1 VLRISGLH
9 CLAAIDQIW
18 FELFQVFEPFGPVEL
33 VQLPADI
40 ETGQS
45 KGFGFVQVS
54 CVAYSLLLICILCNY
69 LLGLQMFITKNTS
82 QVVSRLF
89 KHGGLKC
96 GCSVMQAESKIYI
109 GFYRLSLEVLLL
121 LL

>member
-1 VLRISGLH
+1 MG
-9 CLAAIDQIW
+9 D
-18 FELFQVFEPFGPVEL
+18 LFQVFEPFGPVEL

-54 CVAYSLLLICILCNY
+54 CAAYSLLLICSLCNY

-82 QVVSRLF
+82 QAVSRLF
-89 KHGGLKC
+89 RHSGLES
-96 GCSVMQAESKIYI
+96 GCSVMQAESKTYS
-109 GFYRLSLEVLLL
+109 GFLRLSLEILMLSLL
-121 LL
+121 